1 MTCDRAHDA
10 GSATLWIVGREMG
23 LFPGMRHSPYF
34 AEVRKRKHYGDYVRI
49 LEEARHQRP
58 VMPVQARYMRE
69 MERAVESAVY
79 GRSTPA
85 RALAVAR
92 ENTQGELDLVLKG
105 S

>member
-1 MTCDRAHDA
+1 
-10 GSATLWIVGREMG
+10 
-23 LFPGMRHSPYF
+23 
-34 AEVRKRKHYGDYVRI
+34 
-49 LEEARHQRP
+49 
-58 VMPVQARYMRE
+58 MPVQARYMRE

-85 RALAVAR
+85 QALAVAR